1 MWYTRCNMRNFLTF
15 TLFLF
20 SIYVEGQFL
29 SAPGTYIHARNASN
43 TSDRETVI
51 WSEDFA
57 NGIPTTWSNSG
68 APSLAIWEYR
78 GPSTNPNELVGSRGS
93 CLPNGNVGEAITSS
107 TASNGFVIFDS
118 NYWDNNLNPCTVDN
132 FGTGQAP
139 GPHLSYLTTPSIDLT
154 GFPSAVLEFEQYI
167 RYYLGNTRVEISIA
181 NGPWEVLYTN
191 VLDQGITTQNAQTIR
206 MPLPATAGNQSNV
219 KLRFVYDGLYYF
231 WQMDDVRI
239 LQGFANDLII
249 ENSSYGDFDL
259 NNPNHNTGFEMME
272 YTQYPSAFAPLVHL
286 ESNVFN
292 LGTNIQT
299 NVALNGR
306 LINDNSGALIFE
318 SNSPILADLA
328 PGADSVLVAGE
339 FQIDPAVSH
348 YSAYFNS
355 LQTETDENIFNQ
367 IEWLQFDVT
376 PVTYARDE
384 NNLGSMFLPS
394 EAYAD
399 APFEMGAVYLIPS
412 SGQQLHSVSVAIGE
426 GTTLPSSVYATIF
439 SFSLSSG
446 IGGTIASTQDFAIT
460 EADINAFGGA
470 SMKVLSFDTPVNL
483 SQGLYLVAIGS
494 ASSAFQAIIGLS
506 GKSEDLS
513 AWVRFN
519 NSNTDL
525 FYLTRIP
532 MIRMNF
538 GPVSNITEQSFGQ
551 VFQIYPNPANESLS
565 ILLNE
570 KESALIE
577 IFDQTGRRVH
587 SQKSSTE
594 VLNIEMNVSEF
605 SAGIYTVKVIQ
616 VNHSSS
622 QIFIKE

>member
-1 MWYTRCNMRNFLTF
+1 MRSFLT
-15 TLFLF
+15 LALILF

-43 TSDRETVI
+43 TSERETVI

-57 NGIPTTWSNSG
+57 NGIPATWNNSG
-68 APSLAIWEYR
+68 APTLAVWEYR
-78 GPSTNPNELVGSRGS
+78 GPSTNPNQLVGSRGS
-93 CLPNGNVGEAITSS
+93 CLPDGNVGEAMTSS

-139 GPHLSYLTTPSIDLT
+139 GPHLSYLTTPSIDLS
-154 GFPSAVLEFEQYI
+154 GFPNAVLEFEQYI

-191 VLDQGITTQNAQTIR
+191 ILDQGITTANAQTVR
-206 MPLPATAGNQSNV
+206 MPLPASAGNQSNV

-231 WQMDDVRI
+231 WQLDDI
-239 LQGFANDLII
+239 QIIQGYANDLII
-249 ENSSYGDFDL
+249 ENSSYGDFDF
-259 NNPNHNTGFEMME
+259 NNPDHITGFEMME

-292 LGTNIQT
+292 LGTNVQT
-299 NVALNGR
+299 NVALNAR
-306 LINDNSGALIFE
+306 IINDNSGALIFE
-318 SNSPILADLA
+318 SNSPTLADLA

-339 FQIDPAVSH
+339 FQIDPTVSH

-399 APFEMGAVYLIPS
+399 APFEMGAVYLLPS

-439 SFSLSSG
+439 PFSLSSG
-446 IGGTIASTQDFAIT
+446 IGAAIATTPDFAIT
-460 EADINAFGGA
+460 EADINAFGEA

-483 SQGLYLVAIGS
+483 SQGLYLVAVGS
-494 ASSAFQAIIGLS
+494 PNSAFQAVIGLS

-525 FYLTRIP
+525 FYLTRTP

-538 GPVSNITEQSFGQ
+538 GVVSDVTEQSFGSS
-551 VFQIYPNPANESLS
+551 FQCFPNPAKESIS
-565 ILLNE
+565 IVLGGN
-570 KESALIE
+570 ESALVE
-577 IFDQTGRRVH
+577 LFDATGRLLH
-587 SQKSSTE
+587 SQKTAT
-594 VLNIEMNVSEF
+594 LTGKIEMNIADF
-605 SAGIYTVKVIQ
+605 SNGIYTLRVTES
-616 VNHSSS
+616 NRSSS
-622 QIFIKE
+622 QIFIKQ

>member
-43 TSDRETVI
+43 ASDRETVI

-191 VLDQGITTQNAQTIR
+191 VLDQGITTQNTQTIR

-231 WQMDDVRI
+231 WQIDDVRI
-239 LQGFANDLII
+239 LQGFENDLII

-318 SNSPILADLA
+318 SNSLILADLA

-339 FQIDPAVSH
+339 FQIDPTVSH

-399 APFEMGAVYLIPS
+399 APFEMGAVYLLPS

-426 GTTLPSSVYATIF
+426 GTTLPSSVYATVF
-439 SFSLSSG
+439 TFSLSSG
-446 IGGTIASTQDFAIT
+446 IGAALATTPDFAIT
-460 EADINAFGGA
+460 EADINPFGGA

-483 SQGLYLVAIGS
+483 SQGLYLVAVGS
-494 ASSAFQAIIGLS
+494 PNSAFEAVIGLS

-519 NSNTDL
+519 KSNTDL
-525 FYLTRIP
+525 FYLTRPP

-570 KESALIE
+570 KESAFIE

-616 VNHSSS
+616 ANHSSS